1 MKRYW
6 HLVSLLLLVCNTQP
20 AQARPAID
28 LVQLQQICLQSYTHC
43 VEASDAALT
52 QIQPRSRLWYEV
64 QLLKLDTMFSQ
75 QSAEPLFALTSAF
88 VKEENAPTAFLA
100 RIYIYHAK
108 LLYVR
113 GDKPQSRQ
121 YLDKAVALMS
131 DWQQSTADPM
141 SFIRLYNVQLYADG
155 NYQHCYDQLVQLEKR
170 YQASQDAKFQ
180 YELQNNLG
188 HFANY
193 LQQQDKALQHRLL
206 ALGWAEKTGHPALR
220 AEAHFNLARV
230 STLKGLWQDAERH
243 FVAAFDEYRQ
253 AGEPIAQA
261 ESQLYRVETLWQ
273 LQRQAEAQ
281 QLFDLLNQPLLPP
294 HRKPDL
300 ARIRQLLQR

>member
-6 HLVSLLLLVCNTQP
+6 HLVRLLMLACSTQP

-28 LVQLQQICLQSYTHC
+28 LAQLQQICLQSYTHC

-88 VKEENAPTAFLA
+88 VKEEHAPTAFLA

-155 NYQHCYDQLVQLEKR
+155 NYQHCYDQLAQLEKR
-170 YQASQDAKFQ
+170 YQTSQDAKFQ

-193 LQQQDKALQHRLL
+193 LQQTDKALQHRQL

-220 AEAHFNLARV
+220 AEAHFNLARI
-230 STLKGLWQDAERH
+230 SSRIGLWQDAERH
-243 FVAAFDEYRQ
+243 FAAAFDHYRQ
-253 AGEPIAQA
+253 AEEPIAQA
-261 ESQLYRVETLWQ
+261 ESRLYRAEALWQ
-273 LQRQAEAQ
+273 LRRPAEAIELLQ
-281 QLFDLLNQPLLPP
+281 QTDVTLLPL
-294 HRKPDL
+294 HRQPDL
-300 ARIRQLLQR
+300 QRIRQLLQP

>member
-1 MKRYW
+1 MKCHR
-6 HLVSLLLLVCNTQP
+6 HLFALLFLSGSLTT
-20 AQARPAID
+20 QARPAID
-28 LVQLQQICLQSYTHC
+28 LAQLQQICLQSYASC

-52 QIQPRSRLWYEV
+52 QIQHSSRLWYEV
-64 QLLKLDTMFSQ
+64 QLLKLDAMFAQ
-75 QSAEPLFALTSAF
+75 QSSAPLFALTSVF
-88 VKEENAPTAFLA
+88 VKEQNAPTAFLA

-113 GDKPQSRQ
+113 GDKPQSKY
-121 YLDKAVALMS
+121 YLDKAVAMMS

-155 NYQHCYDQLVQLEKR
+155 NYQHCYDQLIKLEKR

-193 LQQQDKALQHRLL
+193 LQQPDKVLHHRQL
-206 ALGWAEKTGHPALR
+206 ALGWAEKIGHPALR
-220 AEAHFNLARV
+220 AEAHFNLARIN
-230 STLKGLWQDAERH
+230 TIKALWQDAERH
-243 FVAAFDEYRQ
+243 FVAAFDDYRQ

-261 ESQLYRVETLWQ
+261 ESQLYRAETLWQ
-273 LQRQAEAQ
+273 LQRQIEAQ
-281 QLFDLLNQPLLPP
+281 QLFDQVNQALLPP
-294 HRKPDL
+294 HRQPDL
-300 ARIRQLLQR
+300 IRIRQLLQR